1 MKATFIVLLID
12 TATSAT
18 VIAAGAATGAGD
30 GAGVGIGVGALGVLP
45 PPHAIATAVM
55 ATTTRRFVWSEI
67 EADATFVPRE
77 SCLGEK
83 PAERGWLSC

>member
-18 VIAAGAATGAGD
+18 VIAAGAATGAG
-30 GAGVGIGVGALGVLP
+30 AGVGSAVGALGVLP

-55 ATTTRRFVWSEI
+55 ATTTRRFV
-67 EADATFVPRE
+67 
-77 SCLGEK
+77 
-83 PAERGWLSC
+83 

>member
-18 VIAAGAATGAGD
+18 VNAAGTTTGAGD
-30 GAGVGIGVGALGVLP
+30 GAGVGTDVGALGVPP

-55 ATTTRRFVWSEI
+55 AMTTRRF
-67 EADATFVPRE
+67 A
-77 SCLGEK
+77 
-83 PAERGWLSC
+83 